1 MWFPAI
7 RTLLSA
13 DDILTGLPAAS
24 GQHIR
29 VTLFCISVELTRN
42 VMSQASEDVLL
53 AMTQSIVPRLSH
65 QLYKGQCG
73 RIAVIG
79 GCKE

>member
-1 MWFPAI
+1 M
-7 RTLLSA
+7 
-13 DDILTGLPAAS
+13 
-24 GQHIR
+24 
-29 VTLFCISVELTRN
+29 FCLKRLVIIVSKRFIKTVAGKSVQSTRN
-42 VMSQASEDVLL
+42 MMSEAAENVLL
-53 AMTQSIVPRLSH
+53 AMTRSIVPRLSH

>member
-1 MWFPAI
+1 MSGA
-7 RTLLSA
+7 A
-13 DDILTGLPAAS
+13 GDDA
-24 GQHIR
+24 
-29 VTLFCISVELTRN
+29 
-42 VMSQASEDVLL
+42 LL
-53 AMTQSIVPRLSH
+53 AMTRSIVPALTH